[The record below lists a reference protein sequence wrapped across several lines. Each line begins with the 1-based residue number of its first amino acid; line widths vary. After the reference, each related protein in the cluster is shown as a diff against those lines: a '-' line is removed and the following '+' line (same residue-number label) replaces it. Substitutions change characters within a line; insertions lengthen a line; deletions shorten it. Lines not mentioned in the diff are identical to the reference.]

1 MKAEEI
7 ITAAADTIVS
17 CTENATM
24 LPPKPDVSII
34 DYFVTGNPI
43 YMSIIT
49 LLLMAILLAAWK
61 APAWVKETGLI
72 ALTASILMSVI
83 GFFQIFDTIKL
94 FGECSFRVLCS
105 GFQVAML
112 PMIYGICV
120 YIISLIIRIIQK
132 PKL

>member
-7 ITAAADTIVS
+7 ITEAADTIVS
-17 CTENATM
+17 CTADATM

-72 ALTASILMSVI
+72 PHETERGAG
-83 GFFQIFDTIKL
+83 GFGST
-94 FGECSFRVLCS
+94 GR
-105 GFQVAML
+105 
-112 PMIYGICV
+112 
-120 YIISLIIRIIQK
+120 
-132 PKL
+132 

>member
-72 ALTASILMSVI
+72 ALAASILMSVI
-83 GFFQIFDTIKL
+83 GFFQIFDTIEL
-94 FGECSFRVLCS
+94 L
-105 GFQVAML
+105 
-112 PMIYGICV
+112 YGICV

>member
-72 ALTASILMSVI
+72 ALAASILMSVI
-83 GFFQIFDTIKL
+83 GFFQIFDTIEL
-94 FGECSFRVLCS
+94 FGKCSFRVLCG